1 MLSNAEIKGAINELL
16 ENATGLKVYG
26 KEVTEGYKT
35 PSLFVEKIN
44 KPFKRETIGFAKSGF
59 TIKITYFQS
68 APDELDQMRLLDKV
82 RDAFGMCVK
91 IADRNLTVG
100 EITHDYV
107 GQKEN
112 ILQISVDFDFYEN
125 TTPEE
130 TAEIAREYDLTIK
143 KKEEA

>member
-1 MLSNAEIKGAINELL
+1 MLSNVDIKAAINELL
-16 ENATGLKVYG
+16 ENATGLTVYG
-26 KEVTEGYKT
+26 KEVTEGYTT
-35 PSLFVEKIN
+35 PSLFVEKIS

-91 IADRNLTVG
+91 IADRILTVG

-125 TTPEE
+125 TMPEE
-130 TAEIAREYDLTIK
+130 TAEVAREYNLTIK